1 MLVSTTRLEIH
12 GLRFDMTRIITL
24 IASASALAMLAGSAA
39 TIVHAEKPIQLA
51 QGSGSGAGSGSGDAA
66 RGSGTG
72 AGSGSGSGSQ
82 AGHTAAPKGDGSA
95 SSKAYA
101 AANEKMHKDMDIV
114 FSGDSD
120 VDFVKGMIPHHQ
132 GAVDMAKVVLEH
144 GKDPEVKKL
153 AEDVIKAQETEM
165 AWMRNWLKAKGK

>member
-1 MLVSTTRLEIH
+1 MLASTI
-12 GLRFDMTRIITL
+12 
-24 IASASALAMLAGSAA
+24 ALALLVGSAA
-39 TIVHAEKPIQLA
+39 TLVQADSPVRLA
-51 QGSGSGAGSGSGDAA
+51 QGSGSGAGSGSGDNQ
-66 RGSGTG
+66 R
-72 AGSGSGSGSQ
+72 GSGSGAGSSSGAH
-82 AGHTAAPKGDGSA
+82 AGHAATKGDTSA

-114 FSGDSD
+114 FTGDSD
-120 VDFVKGMIPHHQ
+120 VDFIRGMIPHHQ

-153 AEDVIKAQETEM
+153 AQEVIKAQETEI